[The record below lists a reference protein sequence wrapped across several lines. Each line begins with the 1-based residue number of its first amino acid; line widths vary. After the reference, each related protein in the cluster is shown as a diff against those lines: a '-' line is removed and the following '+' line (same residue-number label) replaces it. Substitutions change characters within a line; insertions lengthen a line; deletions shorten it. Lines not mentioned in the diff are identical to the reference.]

1 MNWRAHTLSFDQRQ
15 LIDEELA
22 KIVDDLLNM
31 GCISNVNDRNK
42 EHFARTLYW
51 HLESIK
57 VTGRRAISV
66 GL

>member
-42 EHFARTLYW
+42 EHFAPRINNL
-51 HLESIK
+51 LKNKI
-57 VTGRRAISV
+57 
-66 GL
+66 